1 LLCDILCCQIQQREL
16 VDSLK
21 LRERQVEIEAFD
33 ERIKAEEQRLDGLD
47 VNNLIRERDHLE
59 KEMEKLIAEVPYFCS
74 FRIMMMMVM
83 IYPYILL

>member
-1 LLCDILCCQIQQREL
+1 M
-16 VDSLK
+16 DSLK

-74 FRIMMMMVM
+74 FLMMIVVM
-83 IYPYILL
+83 IYAYILL